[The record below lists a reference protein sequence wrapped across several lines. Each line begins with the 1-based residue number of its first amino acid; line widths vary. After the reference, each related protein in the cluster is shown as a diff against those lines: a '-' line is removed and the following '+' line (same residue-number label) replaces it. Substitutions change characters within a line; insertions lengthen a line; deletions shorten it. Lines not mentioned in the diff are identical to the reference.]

1 MVEFKDKDGYKPNVK
16 VEYVD
21 DNGRMMTPKEA
32 FRYLSHRFHGKGSG
46 KRKTEKRSKKVEME
60 QVLGQLIGRVA
71 LFCLGGVSLSGWHQ
85 GGRCR
90 LQFHLIVRV
99 AYPNQVAYLSQEW
112 HLAISMVTFSQ
123 RGVSGCSKCSVTAI

>member
-60 QVLGQLIGRVA
+60 QVLGSTHCQDGIA
-71 LFCLGGVSLSGWHQ
+71 LS
-85 GGRCR
+85 R
-90 LQFHLIVRV
+90 
-99 AYPNQVAYLSQEW
+99 W
-112 HLAISMVTFSQ
+112 HLCPGGIA
-123 RGVSGCSKCSVTAI
+123 

>member
-1 MVEFKDKDGYKPNVK
+1 MVVEFKDKDGYKPNVK

-60 QVLGQLIGRVA
+60 QVWGSSQA
-71 LFCLGGVSLSGWHQ
+71 GWHRYR
-85 GGRCR
+85 GDD
-90 LQFHLIVRV
+90 FVRV
-99 AYPNQVAYLSQEW
+99 ASLDEGGSC
-112 HLAISMVTFSQ
+112 
-123 RGVSGCSKCSVTAI
+123 SGI